1 MKKIF
6 GIAFFAVS
14 VFYLMGCQVAAGG
27 GSISNQN
34 DCTFENG
41 GADEETEKSEIPEV
55 FKEFANYPLGKQNEE
70 GTLTLKNQVNSKVL
84 VFTDSV
90 SPQNYIA
97 TISALESVKVKLSS
111 GKFYNIVAVQQSVY
125 EENPTLASQ
134 ISKLV
139 YYSDTQAYTVSV
151 SPENLTGSATWI
163 FNNNT
168 NYWVSVEHVDNSGE
182 TYAVIAPNAKRVAI
196 PVQKNNSYP
205 YKLIYK
211 KELKYN
217 NMTIAVAEKT
227 SMEENDEASFYNLT
241 SFTTDLNGT
250 AAQEYDDLA
259 PTVQFINNTGKTVR
273 VYNGQIQLSD
283 AGSVTDDYTLAS
295 GITAFFTSFTEGSN
309 SSALNVRSVA
319 WNGNQSCSK
328 SLAFENGK
336 VYVVTAAV
344 NTGSDKNTKPLV
356 WTVTEK
362 NAGDFYT
369 ESAR

>member
-1 MKKIF
+1 
-6 GIAFFAVS
+6 
-14 VFYLMGCQVAAGG
+14 
-27 GSISNQN
+27 
-34 DCTFENG
+34 
-41 GADEETEKSEIPEV
+41 
-55 FKEFANYPLGKQNEE
+55 
-70 GTLTLKNQVNSKVL
+70 
-84 VFTDSV
+84 
-90 SPQNYIA
+90 
-97 TISALESVKVKLSS
+97 
-111 GKFYNIVAVQQSVY
+111 
-125 EENPTLASQ
+125 
-134 ISKLV
+134 
-139 YYSDTQAYTVSV
+139 
-151 SPENLTGSATWI
+151 
-163 FNNNT
+163 
-168 NYWVSVEHVDNSGE
+168 
-182 TYAVIAPNAKRVAI
+182 
-196 PVQKNNSYP
+196 
-205 YKLIYK
+205 
-211 KELKYN
+211 
-217 NMTIAVAEKT
+217 MTIAVAEKT